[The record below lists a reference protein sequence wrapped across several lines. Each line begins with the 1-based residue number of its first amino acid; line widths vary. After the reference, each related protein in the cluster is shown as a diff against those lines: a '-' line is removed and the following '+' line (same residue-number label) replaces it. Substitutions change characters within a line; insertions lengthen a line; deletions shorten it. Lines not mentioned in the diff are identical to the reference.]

1 MYQHDAQLAN
11 IVTSYCT
18 CLGGILPLLFCGL
31 YKSQPRRWLFAY
43 LCILITGIPTV
54 WLHAMEGNRVA
65 SFADVGTNILLAW
78 SMIVA
83 ATGDFLSKVS
93 RARLLGIITPLNIAG
108 IGWLVW
114 EIFAPEKRPVI
125 TFRTFGQFYAG
136 EVFLITN
143 AWIVAI
149 LFVLGRKQIPKSA
162 RRVLWCVIGTFFA
175 GMCMATAANHVITL
189 YIFPWHAIWH
199 IRECPAFC
207 CCGCSIT
214 SGLMIRQGQAF
225 ADDPP

>member
-31 YKSQPRRWLFAY
+31 YRSQPRRWLFAY

-78 SMIVA
+78 AMIVA
-83 ATGDFLSKVS
+83 ASGDFLSKVS

-108 IGWLVW
+108 IGWLVR
-114 EIFAPEKRPVI
+114 EIFAPEKRPLI
-125 TFRTFGQFYAG
+125 TFGTFGQFYAG

-199 IRECPAFC
+199 IT
-207 CCGCSIT
+207 GM
-214 SGLMIRQGQAF
+214 SGFLLLWLFNHIRF
-225 ADDPP
+225 NDPSGTGVR